1 MYVVAG
7 FAVAFLLLYLILE
20 TGTPSHD
27 QSVATNTVNYGGF
40 SSSIVQPVANAIA
53 LAEGFNVGGSIPQRS
68 NNPGDLFLGD
78 KGSGLAAN
86 GETVF
91 ASATDGWNALYN
103 QVVLM
108 LNGQSAHYSPS
119 QTFSEMASIYTG
131 GDNAS
136 GWATIVSSAL
146 GLGPDNTLND
156 YLMGVTQ

>member
-1 MYVVAG
+1 MYAVAG
-7 FAVAFLLLYLILE
+7 LLLTFLILYFVLE

-40 SSSIVQPVANAIA
+40 SQSVVQPVANAIA
-53 LAEGFNVGGSIPQRS
+53 LAEGFNVPGSVPQRS

-91 ASATDGWNALYN
+91 ASITAGWNALYN

-108 LNGQSAHYSPS
+108 LDGQSSHYSPS
-119 QTFSEMASIYTG
+119 QTFSQIASIYTG
-131 GDNAS
+131 GDNPS
-136 GWATIVSSAL
+136 GWATTVSGAL
-146 GLGPDNTLND
+146 GLTPDNTLND
-156 YLMGVTQ
+156 YLVGVSQ